1 MRTAILNWLIET
13 SWQASLLVALVVVA
27 QLVFRRALSAR
38 WRYLLWLIV
47 VGRLLLPTLPE
58 SPTSVYRYVPA
69 APTVIPANREPAP
82 APPPLT
88 VTPAEMPPP
97 RAADLVPTPAPPLQ
111 LNDILFAAWLT
122 VGALLALM
130 FVWRNFLLFRR
141 VSTSATAASP
151 RIQTLAD
158 RVAASLR
165 LGQSVPVR
173 EFAGL
178 DTPAVVGLP
187 RPVLLLPKQ
196 LLPRLTDS
204 DLESIFRHE
213 LAHVRRG
220 DLWMNLLCALLQIV
234 HWFNPL
240 LWWAFARLRHDREL
254 ATDALA
260 ASAADRDAYG
270 QTLIKLSAHRAPS
283 SFSAVAIGIL
293 ENHRNLR
300 QRIEQIAKLRANAYA
315 WSFLGV
321 ALLIIVSVLCLTKFT
336 PEKLRPFSKDIQTQ
350 RDLNGSFYNL
360 LAHNHVKE
368 AKEFLQ
374 RGLIIPNTR
383 DNDYLYWAIKYD
395 HADLVKLLFKH
406 GCQIREHEKQQL
418 INLALERANRAVTDT
433 LTVAGIKFDPLNYA
447 AAFGD
452 LKTLGK
458 MAQPQPPSRAQWLA
472 ALCFAAAADQLPAV
486 NYLLGKCAPLTEAE
500 NKRVA
505 LSAANQGR
513 LAALR
518 ELDRLGCNTVRY
530 VDEIFAKAVYL
541 NKPEILNYLYDQ
553 GAVPSA
559 EILSRNL
566 DQAAAR
572 GHLESAAVLLSHG
585 ADPNLPVDNWKR
597 YPIISAAS
605 PRYYVRASFQAD
617 ERVAAL
623 VQLLLAHGAN
633 ADAKNED
640 NRNAAWFA
648 TSSPKVL
655 RLLLDHG
662 ATVNGT
668 NSRGNPLLFEMIHVP
683 AAFHG
688 DFYSARRLEQIDR
701 NYEQVIDLLVKAGAN
716 VNQRSSWQEL
726 PLSRAIRAGN
736 LAIATGLINNGADIH
751 AADDRGNTP
760 LALTT
765 FCGFGVGP
773 SPRLTEL
780 LLAKGANPNDKFHA
794 DNDAWLTLTK
804 ALAKSKAASR
814 KPADQFAAT
823 HEVIK
828 ILLKHGSLITDG
840 GNPAAEQWLQA
851 AATGDLAA
859 LKQMRRAGQPI
870 DTADQD
876 GWTALTLSL
885 PLRHKKVTQWLLA
898 NGVPLTTVTKDGFTP
913 ILCAVGQNDKELVAR
928 ILQADAA
935 IGKKQHI
942 TGAIDLALNF
952 ADHTVFRQLLAAG
965 FPTSARSIYRC
976 IVNGAPASARLL
988 FERGTPAEADDNPEH
1003 RENVYWAIDFNQ
1015 PEILQMILDHG
1026 GDPTRKTTYDETPL
1040 SRAKQFHP
1048 EMVPVLEAAIA
1059 KRAVNSKTKVE

>member
-1 MRTAILNWLIET
+1 MRTTILNWLIET
-13 SWQASLLVALVVVA
+13 SWQASLLAALVVAA
-27 QLVFRRALSAR
+27 QLVFRRALTAR
-38 WRYLLWLIV
+38 WRYLLWLVV

-69 APTVIPANREPAP
+69 APTVSPANHAPAP

-88 VTPAEMPPP
+88 VTPAEVPSP
-97 RAADLVPTPAPPLQ
+97 RVADLAPIPAPPLQ
-111 LNDILFAAWLT
+111 LDDILFTAWLT
-122 VGALLALM
+122 VSALLALI

-141 VSTSATAASP
+141 VSSSATAAP
-151 RIQTLAD
+151 PQVQALAD

-165 LGQSVPVR
+165 LRWSVPVR
-173 EFAGL
+173 ELAGL

-213 LAHVRRG
+213 LAHVKRG

-260 ASAADRDAYG
+260 VRAADRDAYG
-270 QTLIKLSAHRAPS
+270 QTLIKLAANSGPS
-283 SFSAVAIGIL
+283 SFPAAAIGIL
-293 ENHRNLR
+293 ENHQNLR
-300 QRIEQIAKLRANAYA
+300 QRVEQIAKLRANAYA

-321 ALLIIVSVLCLTKFT
+321 ALLVIVSVLCLTKFT
-336 PEKLRPFSKDIQTQ
+336 PEKSRPFSKNVQTQ
-350 RDLNGSFYNL
+350 QDLAHRFHEL
-360 LAHNHVKE
+360 LAYNHPQE
-368 AKEFLQ
+368 AKEFLH
-374 RGLIIPNTR
+374 RGLIVSNTR
-383 DNDYLYWAIKYD
+383 DNDYLYWAVKYD
-395 HADLVKLLFKH
+395 HADMVKLLFKH
-406 GCQIREHEKQQL
+406 GCQIRENQKQQL
-418 INLALERANRAVTDT
+418 INQALECANRAVTDT

-452 LKTLGK
+452 LKTLGQISP
-458 MAQPQPPSRAQWLA
+458 APSREQWLA
-472 ALCFAAAADQLPAV
+472 ALCFAAADDQLPAV

-500 NKRVA
+500 QKRVA

-518 ELDRLGCNTVRY
+518 ELDRLGFHTVQY
-530 VDEIFAKAVYL
+530 ADEIFAKAVYL

-553 GAVPSA
+553 GAAPSA

-566 DQAAAR
+566 NLAADQ
-572 GHLESAAVLLSHG
+572 GHVESAAVLLSHG
-585 ADPNLPVDNWKR
+585 ADPNLPTKNWAR
-597 YPIISAAS
+597 YPLSSAALS
-605 PRYYVRASFQAD
+605 RYYVSASFQAD

-623 VQLLLAHGAN
+623 VKLLLAHGAN

-640 NRNAAWFA
+640 NTNAAWLA

-662 ATVNGT
+662 ATVSGT

-683 AAFHG
+683 AAFH
-688 DFYSARRLEQIDR
+688 DDVYSARQLEDIDR
-701 NYEQVIDLLVKAGAN
+701 DYEQVIDLLVKAGAD

-726 PLSRAIRAGN
+726 PLNRAIRTGN

-794 DNDAWLTLTK
+794 YNDAWLTLTK
-804 ALAKSKAASR
+804 ALAKNKAVNR
-814 KPADQFAAT
+814 KSAGKFTAT
-823 HEVIK
+823 HAVIK
-828 ILLKHGSLITDG
+828 ILLNHGSLITDG
-840 GNPAAEQWLQA
+840 GNAATEQWLQA
-851 AATGDLAA
+851 AATGDLAT

-885 PLRHKKVTQWLLA
+885 PLRHKKVTRWLIA

-913 ILCAVGQNDKELVAR
+913 ILSAVGQNDKELVAR

-952 ADHTVFRQLLAAG
+952 ADHTVFRQLLAAD
-965 FPTSARSIYRC
+965 FPTSAQSIYQC
-976 IVNGAPASARLL
+976 IVNSAPESARLL
-988 FERGTPAEADDNPEH
+988 FERGTPAEANENTEH
-1003 RENVYWAIDFNQ
+1003 RENVYWAISYNQ
-1015 PEILQMILDHG
+1015 PEILQMLLDHG
-1026 GDPTRKTTYDETPL
+1026 GDPTRQTTYDETPL
-1040 SRAKQFHP
+1040 SLAKQFHP
-1048 EMVPVLEAAIA
+1048 ELVPILEAAIA
-1059 KRAVNSKTKVE
+1059 KRAANDKTKVE